1 MSPAHARLNELTARM
16 DSTHTDF
23 EAEKKAR
30 SSVMELKVS
39 LCHPGTRS
47 VGVGRYARGAEKR
60 CGVLSVPVVT
70 ERRGERA
77 DVHTPCGVATA

>member
-30 SSVMELKVS
+30 SSVMELKV
-39 LCHPGTRS
+39 RN
-47 VGVGRYARGAEKR
+47 RGAVYCYGR
-60 CGVLSVPVVT
+60 TLSLTLGAPTAVPRH
-70 ERRGERA
+70 RREDHA
-77 DVHTPCGVATA
+77 QQAL